1 MKFVPVLFL
10 IDSYQPDNY
19 CSKIDLSET
28 GSGGI
33 FWLYHDAPGTSMYIF
48 FNLKGLKFRI
58 EINNHI
64 DILQS

>member
-33 FWLYHDAPGTSMYIF
+33 FWLYHDAPGNVHVYF
-48 FNLKGLKFRI
+48 F
-58 EINNHI
+58 
-64 DILQS
+64 